1 MDAVRNTISKRFD
14 DEGIKVPSSL
24 PGNERQIIA
33 IRNHPLTLRCPIEV
47 SNDVRI
53 LETWW
58 VKDGLKLDLQ
68 PSTATTSTNSGQQQ
82 VNSHH
87 QPQHQ
92 SQLQT
97 STQAHY
103 NPPSSSA
110 STSSSSLQLPTPRVV
125 ITNDGDLHFE
135 KINHKVINSG
145 QRHRNYSDEGDY
157 RCVIKTPLGVVLS
170 AVTSVYVT
178 PCKLALFYL

>member
-1 MDAVRNTISKRFD
+1 MNAVRNTISKRVD

-47 SNDVRI
+47 SKDVRI
-53 LETWW
+53 LDTWW
-58 VKDGLKLDLQ
+58 MKDGLKLDLQ
-68 PSTATTSTNSGQQQ
+68 PSTATSTNSGQQ

-87 QPQHQ
+87 HPQQHQ

-103 NPPSSSA
+103 NPPSTSA

-178 PCKLALFYL
+178 PCKLKLL